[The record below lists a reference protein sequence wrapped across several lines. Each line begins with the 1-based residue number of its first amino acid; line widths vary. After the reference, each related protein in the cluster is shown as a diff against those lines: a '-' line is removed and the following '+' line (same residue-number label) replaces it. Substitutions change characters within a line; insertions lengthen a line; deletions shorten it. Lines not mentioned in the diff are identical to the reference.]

1 MRVFGRYLLFQA
13 AGWGVGALVLG
24 CLLYW
29 DAIPSWL
36 AGVLMAALLA
46 KDLIL
51 FPYVRNAYEPGASHG
66 GEALLGATARVEHAI
81 APAGWVRIGA
91 ETWRARML
99 DGSTSS
105 AAGEYV
111 EVRGIEDLVL
121 VVVPLVPARSPSPK
135 PASDAEA
142 TRRPA

>member
-1 MRVFGRYLLFQA
+1 M
-13 AGWGVGALVLG
+13 LG
-24 CLLYW
+24 GLLYW

-36 AGVLMAALLA
+36 AAVLMAALLA

-51 FPYVRNAYEPGASHG
+51 FPYVRSAYEPGASHG
-66 GEALLGATARVEHAI
+66 GEALLGAIARVEHAI

-111 EVRGIEDLVL
+111 EVRGIDDLVL
-121 VVVPLVPARSPSPK
+121 VVAPVAPAGSPSPR
-135 PASDAEA
+135 PPHDAA
-142 TRRPA
+142 GSRRRA